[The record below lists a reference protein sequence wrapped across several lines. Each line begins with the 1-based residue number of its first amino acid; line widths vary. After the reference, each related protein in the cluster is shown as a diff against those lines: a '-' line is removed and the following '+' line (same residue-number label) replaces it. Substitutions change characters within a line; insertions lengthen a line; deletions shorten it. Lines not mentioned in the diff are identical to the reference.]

1 MFRSLYDG
9 SEARFTPEL
18 AMAVQ
23 ADLGSD
29 IAMAFDE
36 CAPAGAPEPDL
47 ERAVERTSR
56 WAERCVA
63 APRPD
68 GQLRFGI
75 VQGGTDRAL
84 RARSAGHLTAL
95 PFDGYAIG
103 GLSVGEE
110 RELMFDVTASTAGLL
125 PAARPRYFMG
135 IGDPEGILRVIGAG
149 IDMFDC
155 VLPTRLGRTGSAT
168 TWEGRLNLR
177 NARFARDDRPLQ
189 EGCECPTCTRFSR
202 AYLRHLVTQDEL
214 LGLRLL
220 TLHNLSFLL
229 ELCREGRRAI
239 IEHRFGDFSAAAL
252 ERLGSGTAQRS
263 PGATR
268 GAE

>member
-1 MFRSLYDG
+1 
-9 SEARFTPEL
+9 
-18 AMAVQ
+18 MAVQ
-23 ADLGSD
+23 AALGSD

-36 CAPAGAPEPDL
+36 CPPAGAPRADL
-47 ERAVERTSR
+47 ERAVERTAR

-75 VQGGTDRAL
+75 VQGGIDARAARAL
-84 RARSAGHLTAL
+84 GRPAHGAAVRRLRDRRAER
-95 PFDGYAIG
+95 G
-103 GLSVGEE
+103 GGA
-110 RELMFDVTASTAGLL
+110 RGDVRRHRPRPPRCC

-177 NARFARDDRPLQ
+177 NARFARDDAPAA
-189 EGCECPTCTRFSR
+189 G
-202 AYLRHLVTQDEL
+202 
-214 LGLRLL
+214 GLRVPGLHALL
-220 TLHNLSFLL
+220 ARLHPPP
-229 ELCREGRRAI
+229 RDAGRAARP
-239 IEHRFGDFSAAAL
+239 AAADA
-252 ERLGSGTAQRS
+252 AQPLVPARVV
-263 PGATR
+263 P
-268 GAE
+268 

>member
-1 MFRSLYDG
+1 
-9 SEARFTPEL
+9 
-18 AMAVQ
+18 
-23 ADLGSD
+23 
-29 IAMAFDE
+29 
-36 CAPAGAPEPDL
+36 
-47 ERAVERTSR
+47 
-56 WAERCVA
+56 
-63 APRPD
+63 
-68 GQLRFGI
+68 
-75 VQGGTDRAL
+75 
-84 RARSAGHLTAL
+84 
-95 PFDGYAIG
+95 
-103 GLSVGEE
+103 
-110 RELMFDVTASTAGLL
+110 
-125 PAARPRYFMG
+125 MG